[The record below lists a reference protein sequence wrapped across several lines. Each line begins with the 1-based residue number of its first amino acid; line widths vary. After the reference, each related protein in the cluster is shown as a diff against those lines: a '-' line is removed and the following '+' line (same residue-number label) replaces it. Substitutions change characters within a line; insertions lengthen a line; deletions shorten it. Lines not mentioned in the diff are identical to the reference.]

1 MDTEIS
7 VETAPIIGGGV
18 IGMPNPYPQ
27 EQFRVFLTEEMADE
41 IIVFLKSLDHV
52 LRYNVP
58 VNNIIKEEAAQYF
71 AGQKSLDDTVRII
84 QNRVSTYVAERR

>member
-1 MDTEIS
+1 
-7 VETAPIIGGGV
+7 
-18 IGMPNPYPQ
+18 
-27 EQFRVFLTEEMADE
+27 MADE